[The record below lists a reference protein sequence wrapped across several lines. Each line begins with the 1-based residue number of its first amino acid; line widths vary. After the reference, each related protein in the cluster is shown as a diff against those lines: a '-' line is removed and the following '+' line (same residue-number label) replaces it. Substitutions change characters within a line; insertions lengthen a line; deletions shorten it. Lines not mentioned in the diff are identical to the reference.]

1 MAVGHEDSERRR
13 AVRAPP
19 LQPAAP
25 YARLRDRES
34 SVRGD
39 RGNGRLDHAIER
51 QGPTAVALADQAKH
65 QVPGLSCFH
74 WTMR

>member
-1 MAVGHEDSERRR
+1 MVVGHEDSERRR
-13 AVRAPP
+13 AVPAPP

-39 RGNGRLDHAIER
+39 RENGRLHHAVER
-51 QGPTAVALADQAKH
+51 EGPAAVALADQAKH
-65 QVPGLSCFH
+65 QVPGHGQPQVLEG
-74 WTMR
+74 